1 MAPGELSAL
10 PSGEKLFVDSS
21 ILTYHLLN
29 DPVHGK
35 RFLKAKPEVISKI
48 DIGKATDLF
57 RIFSILPV
65 SELEVEECYKA
76 IKDHALL
83 TNDAFHVATMKMQGI
98 TNIATND
105 PDFERVGG
113 LKVWKP

>member
-1 MAPGELSAL
+1 MAPSELSAL

-21 ILTYHLLN
+21 ILT
-29 DPVHGK
+29 
-35 RFLKAKPEVISKI
+35 
-48 DIGKATDLF
+48 
-57 RIFSILPV
+57 

-83 TNDAFHVATMKMQGI
+83 TNDTFHVATMKMQGI
-98 TNIATND
+98 THIATND